1 MITKNQKNIND
12 LISIIIPAFK
22 AEKYLEECLLSLFTQ
37 SYLNI
42 EVVIVIEKSD
52 FKAKKI
58 LTKFCDKNIQIIEE
72 EKNLGPAHT
81 RNIGIKHSNG
91 KFISFCDADDYFKPK
106 KLEEQIKLFS
116 DNIGLVYSDFYLI
129 NDDNDIIDKIITPEW
144 NFDNWIKSGYIF
156 FSSIIVK
163 KIILESVGLMDE
175 KLTSNED
182 FDLLIKLSKLTEF
195 KRTPKLLAYRRIH
208 SSNLSKNYKTLIS
221 RYYIYKKYNYNFLAI
236 YSLIHGFI
244 FSNIFYFIIKH
255 ESLYSIVKRLK
266 N

>member
-1 MITKNQKNIND
+1 MYT
-12 LISIIIPAFK
+12 
-22 AEKYLEECLLSLFTQ
+22 
-37 SYLNI
+37 
-42 EVVIVIEKSD
+42 
-52 FKAKKI
+52 
-58 LTKFCDKNIQIIEE
+58 
-72 EKNLGPAHT
+72 
-81 RNIGIKHSNG
+81 
-91 KFISFCDADDYFKPK
+91 
-106 KLEEQIKLFS
+106 
-116 DNIGLVYSDFYLI
+116 DFYLI
-129 NDDNDIIDKIITPEW
+129 NDDKIISKNITPEW
-144 NFDNWIKSGYIF
+144 NFDKWIKSGYIF

-195 KRTPKLLAYRRIH
+195 KRTPKFLAYRRIH

-244 FSNIFYFIIKH
+244 FSNIFYFIINH
-255 ESLYSIVKRLK
+255 DSLYSIAKRLK